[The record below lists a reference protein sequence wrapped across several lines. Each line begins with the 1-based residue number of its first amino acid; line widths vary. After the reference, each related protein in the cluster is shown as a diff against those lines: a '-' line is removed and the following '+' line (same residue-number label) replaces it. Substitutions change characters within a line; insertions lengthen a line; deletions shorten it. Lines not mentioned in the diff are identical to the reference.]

1 MAAAETQVTGSAPRE
16 AGQSPAAQ
24 GSALLGSASL
34 TDPAISAQP
43 TAYYDAM
50 RALDPVHYDEKL
62 RMYLVSRYE
71 DIQTVQR
78 DPITY
83 SVEHGYKAQYAAG
96 FFEEFQQILER
107 DGQGYFPDAIMSD
120 PPYHTRIRK
129 LMDNAFS
136 AHRVRQLEP
145 LIETIVRETIEGF
158 IDRGE
163 CDGVKDFAVPVTIR
177 VICEQ
182 LGIDVYDADKIQRW
196 SIAVTQ
202 QIGRMQNREQMIANA
217 RDICDLQNFL
227 IAHMRDREAN
237 PREDMISDLVHA
249 RAEGEDNPTLAF
261 GEAVSL
267 VRALMIAGN
276 ETTATAMSNMLYIL
290 ATQPEVAELLKE
302 SADDDR
308 LLSRFVEEL
317 LRIEPPVRGLSRMT
331 TRPVELGGRS
341 LPEGAHLLL
350 MYASANDQ
358 QDVFPC
364 SRTFDME
371 RSNLGRHVS
380 FGGGPHRCIGL
391 SLARMEIRVAAREVI
406 RRMEDFRLTVPA
418 GDLKY
423 LPTVATHSIECL
435 PIAFS
440 KRA

>member
-1 MAAAETQVTGSAPRE
+1 MAAIDTQAAPGCPVEHGSNDLH
-16 AGQSPAAQ
+16 GI
-24 GSALLGSASL
+24 SL
-34 TDPAISAQP
+34 IDPAISAQP
-43 TAYYDAM
+43 AAYYAAM
-50 RALDPVHYDEKL
+50 REGDPVHYDEKL
-62 RMYLVSRYE
+62 GMYLISRYE

-78 DPITY
+78 DPIAF

-96 FFEEFQQILER
+96 FFAEFQEILVRE
-107 DGQGYFPDAIMSD
+107 GQGFFPDAIMSD

-145 LIETIVRETIEGF
+145 LIEDIVRESIEEVA
-158 IDRGE
+158 DRGE

-177 VICEQ
+177 VICRQ
-182 LGIDVYDADKIQRW
+182 LGIETYDADKIQRW
-196 SIAVTQ
+196 SHAVTQ
-202 QIGRMQNREQMIANA
+202 QIGRMQDREQMVENA
-217 RDICDLQNFL
+217 REICDLQNFL
-227 IAHMRDREAN
+227 IAQIRDREAN

-249 RAEGEDNPTLAF
+249 RAEGEDNPTLTFA
-261 GEAVSL
+261 EVVSL

-276 ETTATAMSNMLYIL
+276 ETTATAMSNLLYIL
-290 ATQPEVAELLKE
+290 AVQPDVVQLLQD
-302 SADDDR
+302 AVDDDR

-331 TRPVELGGRS
+331 TKEVELGGKT
-341 LPEGAHLLL
+341 LPSGAHLLL

-358 QDVFPC
+358 DDVFACP
-364 SRTFDME
+364 RQFDME
-371 RSNLGRHVS
+371 RPNLGRHVS

-406 RRMEDFRLTVPA
+406 RRLKDIKLGVPVEE
-418 GDLKY
+418 LRY
-423 LPTVATHSIECL
+423 LPTVATHSLESL
-435 PIAFS
+435 PITFT

>member
-1 MAAAETQVTGSAPRE
+1 MAATDNQAAPQCPV
-16 AGQSPAAQ
+16 AHGPDLLQ
-24 GSALLGSASL
+24 GVSL
-34 TDPAISAQP
+34 IDPAISAQP
-43 TAYYDAM
+43 AAYYTAM
-50 RALDPVHYDEKL
+50 REGDPVHYDEKL
-62 RMYLVSRYE
+62 GMYLISRYE

-96 FFEEFQQILER
+96 FFAEFQEILKR

-145 LIETIVRETIEGF
+145 LIEDIVRECIDDF

-163 CDGVKDFAVPVTIR
+163 CDGVQDFGVPVTIR
-177 VICEQ
+177 VICKQ
-182 LGIDVYDADKIQRW
+182 LGIETYDADKIQRW
-196 SIAVTQ
+196 SHAVTQ
-202 QIGRMQNREQMIANA
+202 QIGRMQDREQMIENA
-217 RDICDLQNFL
+217 REICDLQNFL
-227 IAHMRDREAN
+227 IAQIRDREAN
-237 PREDMISDLVHA
+237 PKEDMISDLVHA
-249 RAEGEDNPTLAF
+249 RADGEENPTLTF
-261 GEAVSL
+261 EEVVSL

-276 ETTATAMSNMLYIL
+276 ETTATAMSNLLYIL
-290 ATQPEVAELLKE
+290 ATQPDVAQLLQGA
-302 SADDDR
+302 ADDDR
-308 LLSRFVEEL
+308 LLARFVEEL

-331 TRPVELGGRS
+331 TKEVELGGKT
-341 LPEGAHLLL
+341 LPSGAHLLL

-358 QDVFPC
+358 DDVFACP
-364 SRTFDME
+364 RQFDME

-406 RRMEDFRLTVPA
+406 RRLKDIKLAVPVEDLR
-418 GDLKY
+418 Y
-423 LPTVATHSIECL
+423 LPTVATHSLASL
-435 PIAFS
+435 PITFT
-440 KRA
+440 KRV